1 MPEAAISFGA
11 HERTGNPTLAALNC
25 YAEEYPSAGGKRI
38 AMRAR
43 AGLEAFKTVGSGPI
57 RAAHQK
63 DGIFANA
70 ALIVSGTGVYLLAAD
85 GSLTTLAG
93 SIPGDDPVDVD
104 SGQDADLVSMAYG
117 ATGEG
122 LYLIQN
128 GIVSRE
134 AFPDASD
141 DVGATSVCYHRG
153 FWFATKAGTDQAY
166 YKIPGDTTWAPLSFA
181 SAEYKPDPLVAIRS
195 RGDQFALLGSSTF
208 EAWALSGQAD
218 PAIVPYG
225 GLNFDHGCRYGATAV
240 NCDGTLMYVD
250 NRCQVRAWAG
260 GEAQVVSG
268 PGLAEL
274 IRKVDATDLRAWT
287 FAADGH
293 LFYVLTLGAN
303 STWVYDLNGAGERW
317 TTFGSIG
324 YDYWRAHL
332 GCSIGGTVLAAD
344 RISSQIY
351 RLDPDRRTD
360 GTDQFIVEFCAMIE
374 GADIPQP
381 LNNVAVLC
389 DLGDVPRDG
398 QGSEPVIQMAKSAN
412 QGKTFGEWQERPLGQ
427 TGDYT
432 AVPIWNAIG
441 EVPRY
446 LGVIL
451 KFRVAD
457 PVGRIFKRVFVN
469 T

>member
-1 MPEAAISFGA
+1 M
-11 HERTGNPTLAALNC
+11 
-25 YAEEYPSAGGKRI
+25 
-38 AMRAR
+38 M
-43 AGLEAFKTVGSGPI
+43 
-57 RAAHQK
+57 
-63 DGIFANA
+63 
-70 ALIVSGTGVYLLAAD
+70 
-85 GSLTTLAG
+85 
-93 SIPGDDPVDVD
+93 
-104 SGQDADLVSMAYG
+104 
-117 ATGEG
+117 
-122 LYLIQN
+122 
-128 GIVSRE
+128 
-134 AFPDASD
+134 
-141 DVGATSVCYHRG
+141 
-153 FWFATKAGTDQAY
+153 
-166 YKIPGDTTWAPLSFA
+166 
-181 SAEYKPDPLVAIRS
+181 
-195 RGDQFALLGSSTF
+195 GSSSF
-208 EAWALSGQAD
+208 EVFALSGVAD
-218 PAIVPYG
+218 PPLSPYG
-225 GLNFDHGCRYGATAV
+225 GLVYDHGCRSIATAV